1 MSADGMPPHPL
12 AGVRALEFAEVWAG
26 PYCGSLLGDL
36 GAEIIKVESIQ
47 RTYRGLIN
55 PPEGAGGYP
64 EGEPGQRP
72 WNRFAVFNGVNRNKM
87 GLTLDLTSS
96 AGADVF
102 KELLVV
108 SDVVFTNYAYGVM
121 DSFGLGYD
129 ALRQIKPDVVMLS
142 MPGYGN
148 TGPYRGYRSMGMGID
163 AISGHSSLRGYPDLD
178 PSSLSISHHS
188 DAVAAVTAVFA
199 ICAALFYRA
208 RTGKGQFIDM
218 SQSETFLPH
227 LGEVFLEFGMTGRIR
242 ERRGN
247 WHPSMAPHGC
257 YPCAGEDRWVAIAVR
272 DDEEWQTL
280 CQVEGLAHLAGDT
293 RFATSKG
300 RLGNRETL
308 DGLIGEWTIGLDRY
322 AITRTLQELGVPA
335 GPVLDCCADTY
346 DDPHLQDRGYFQ
358 VVDHPEAGTH
368 LLSGPIWGS
377 HCVPRPVQA
386 PAPCLGEHNSY
397 VLGQVL
403 GLPTDVLKDLE
414 DRGVTGM
421 APLEGADMGGVRR
434 FQKGI

>member
-1 MSADGMPPHPL
+1 MSTEGIPPLPL
-12 AGVRALEFAEVWAG
+12 AGLRALELAEVWAG

-36 GAEIIKVESIQ
+36 GAEVIKVESIQ
-47 RTYRGLIN
+47 RTYRGLIA

-129 ALRQIKPDVVMLS
+129 ELRHIKPDVVMLS

-148 TGPYRGYRSMGMGID
+148 TGPYKGYRSMGMGID
-163 AISGHSSLRGYPDLD
+163 AISGHSSLRGYPDQD

-188 DAVAAVTAVFA
+188 DAVAAVTGVFA

-257 YPCAGEDRWVAIAVR
+257 YPCAGEDKWVAIAAR
-272 DDEEWQTL
+272 DHEDFRAL
-280 CQVEGLAHLAGDT
+280 CQVKGLAHLAGDT
-293 RFATSKG
+293 RFATLEG
-300 RLGNRETL
+300 RLGDRETL
-308 DGLIGEWTIGLDRY
+308 DGLIAEWTSQLDRY
-322 AITRTLQELGVPA
+322 EVTRILQGRGVPA
-335 GPVLDCCADTY
+335 GPVLDCCTDAY
-346 DDPHLQDRGYFQ
+346 DDPHLQERGYFQ
-358 VVDHPEAGTH
+358 VVDHPQAGTH
-368 LLSGPIWGS
+368 LLSGPIWRS
-377 HCVPRPVQA
+377 HCVSRPVQT
-386 PAPCLGEHNSY
+386 PAPCLGGHNSH
-397 VLGQVL
+397 VLGEVL
-403 GLPTDVLKDLE
+403 GLPPDVLKELE
-414 DRGVTGM
+414 GRQVTGTV
-421 APLEGADMGGVRR
+421 PLEGADMGGVRR